1 MESSRKL
8 GFQLL
13 IPTVYKPRPQEVIP
27 GNFPGSEVWRSTQL
41 MENIKG
47 RVHSFLYG
55 ANYNS
60 FFNKY
65 LIKSGKI
72 SYYRVETIDKS
83 LDTLIKDLNMTKMG
97 LIESMKE
104 MYDADT
110 INEWIIEQI
119 AAEEEQL
126 EETRKLT
133 QSQLAIM
140 KQKL

>member
-1 MESSRKL
+1 MNRGAFSTSVLWESSRKL

-83 LDTLIKDLNMTKMG
+83 LDTLIKEGNWTFIDFFLFVNFFNFG
-97 LIESMKE
+97 G
-104 MYDADT
+104 
-110 INEWIIEQI
+110 
-119 AAEEEQL
+119 
-126 EETRKLT
+126 RG
-133 QSQLAIM
+133 
-140 KQKL
+140 